1 MALIKCKECEKE
13 FSDTAEVCPHCGYSE
28 KKEQEKS
35 CLKPPME
42 RKSKYKAAVL
52 TFFFFPAAAGDWYL
66 GNYVTA
72 IIWAII
78 CVILGAL
85 GLQWSM
91 FLCYIALF
99 RTLLLLCMNQEKFDY
114 TYNRIKK

>member
-1 MALIKCKECEKE
+1 MALIKCKECGKE
-13 FSDTAEVCPHCGYSE
+13 YSDMAEACPNCGYSE
-28 KKEQEKS
+28 KKAQEKT

-72 IIWAII
+72 IIWVII